1 PVSALDVSVQTQV
14 IDLLARL
21 QKEHAL
27 SMLFISHDIAVVGLL
42 ARRIAVMKDGAL
54 VELGET
60 ERVLRHPQHPYTQR
74 LLAAIL

>member
-1 PVSALDVSVQTQV
+1 
-14 IDLLARL
+14 
-21 QKEHAL
+21 
-27 SMLFISHDIAVVGLL
+27 
-42 ARRIAVMKDGAL
+42 MKAGAL